1 MQQEN
6 LNIKYTVL
14 NLNELSA
21 EDKKLVEHAAAT
33 TQKAYSPYSRFRVGA
48 AVLMD
53 NGSIVSGAN
62 QENIAYPSGLCAER
76 TALFACAMQEGK
88 AVAIAISAKDENS
101 KPATAYPCGACRQ
114 VMNEFQNNISKQPI
128 RVLIHRKD
136 DTVLCFDNVDGLLPF
151 SFDF

>member
-53 NGSIVSGAN
+53 NGSMRCEPGKHSLSERIVCRTHCLVC
-62 QENIAYPSGLCAER
+62 LCHAG
-76 TALFACAMQEGK
+76 GK
-88 AVAIAISAKDENS
+88 SRSHSHKC
-101 KPATAYPCGACRQ
+101 KG
-114 VMNEFQNNISKQPI
+114 
-128 RVLIHRKD
+128 
-136 DTVLCFDNVDGLLPF
+136 
-151 SFDF
+151 